1 MVKKPS
7 FNFAGFDPVPV
18 VPSFLNTA
26 LSSQSVSYF
35 TLKSVIVSL
44 LAVLLGLVWNTKTS
58 LPPLPVSMS
67 FPAPPQILSLPA
79 PPQILSF
86 PELPLMT
93 SLPARPFMA
102 SWPAVPLR
110 TSLPAVPVS
119 FWLLSVVRLDVGV
132 GAGVEDGVELGVG
145 RVMASALL
153 WIVLDEIVELIRP
166 VLAP

>member
-18 VPSFLNTA
+18 VLSFLNTA

-67 FPAPPQILSLPA
+67 FPA